1 MPGRSRNRKLGSQ
14 YLTLPVWPL
23 TRTLRGVCPFS
34 YGALPCNASPSLCG
48 QTRGAVVKIFLLGAT
63 GNSGR
68 RILKL
73 ALQRAHEVTAFVR
86 DETKLLRL
94 VDKPIPPNLH
104 VSVGDISKSADIARV
119 MVGHDVAINAAG
131 NVAEG
136 STFTQLVQTVV
147 DSTVISLGEG
157 GRLWQFGGA
166 AVLNVPGTHIM
177 AVDLPKVPRVYEA
190 HRTNLNALRGSP
202 LDWSMLCP
210 GPMIASENG
219 KPTGNLRLSVDEW
232 PMARPAYT
240 YVLPRLA
247 LSFAFKQKV
256 PELTISYEDAAEVIL
271 DNLSKSGRFSR
282 RRVGVALPP
291 GLRNY
296 KDDVPR

>member
-1 MPGRSRNRKLGSQ
+1 VN
-14 YLTLPVWPL
+14 
-23 TRTLRGVCPFS
+23 
-34 YGALPCNASPSLCG
+34 
-48 QTRGAVVKIFLLGAT
+48 IFLLGAT
-63 GNSGR
+63 GNAGR
-68 RILKL
+68 RIVRL

-86 DETKLLRL
+86 DETKLLSV
-94 VDKPIPPNLH
+94 VDRPIPPNLH
-104 VSVGDISKSADIARV
+104 VFIGDTTKSADIAR
-119 MVGHDVAINAAG
+119 MMIGHDVAINAAG
-131 NVAEG
+131 HVTDG
-136 STFTQLVQTVV
+136 STFTQLVQTVI
-147 DSTVISLGEG
+147 DSAIVGLGEG
-157 GRLWQFGGA
+157 GRLWQFGSA
-166 AVLNVPGTHIM
+166 AVLDVPGTHMM
-177 AVDLPKVPRVYEA
+177 AVDLPKVPKVYEA
-190 HRTNLNALRGSP
+190 HRTNLNALRKSP

-219 KPTGNLRLSVDEW
+219 KPTRDLRVSVDEW

-247 LSFAFKQKV
+247 LAFAFKQKV

-271 DNLSKSGRFSR
+271 DNLSKNGRFFR